1 MYAGFFWMGDRII
14 GPLLPVQ
21 QIVLDAI
28 VSLLALAASTAQGL
42 QIRISF
48 LKTEFLVN
56 DK

>member
-1 MYAGFFWMGDRII
+1 MGNRTV

-21 QIVLDAI
+21 EIVLDAI
-28 VSLLALAASTAQGL
+28 VSQLALAASSAQVL
-42 QIRISF
+42 QIRVSF